1 MFLNLSTPV
10 SSSKRRLLLIG
21 VAIIVI
27 VFTFL
32 YFYLLKNNT
41 YIQVKNRS
49 IYIQNSTVTVFDDT
63 YSIEKYPDKVLFHFP
78 YVIVNTG
85 LMHSIAYNINS
96 SEKTILN
103 EIVLDYDGTNIL
115 HNKGDETLLNGKSLQ
130 VLCDIGFI
138 INNSDVLCVT
148 KLNSN
153 YASNHVIKISANS
166 LKQEEVYKSDNLIT
180 AVSIINDNLY
190 IGSINQFNN
199 KSTLTVNDVDYD
211 FPDVINFIYQID
223 GKPFV
228 ASLKSPFNNQA
239 ESAYS
244 IDNPSN
250 IVKFPD
256 SEIPL
261 NNIGL
266 TGRQD

>member
-1 MFLNLSTPV
+1 MFLNLSTPI
-10 SSSKRRLLLIG
+10 SSSKRKLLQIG
-21 VAIIVI
+21 VVIILI
-27 VFTFL
+27 MFIIL
-32 YFYLLKNNT
+32 YFFLAKDNSNL
-41 YIQVKNRS
+41 QVKNRS

-85 LMHSIAYNINS
+85 LMHSFAYNINT
-96 SEKTILN
+96 SENSILD

-138 INNSDVLCVT
+138 INSSDVLCVT

-153 YASNHVIKISANS
+153 YASNRVIKIYADSQ
-166 LKQEEVYKSDNLIT
+166 KQEEVYKSDNLIT

-199 KSTLTVNDVDYD
+199 KSTLTVNDIDYE
-211 FPDVINFIYQID
+211 FPDVINFIYQMD

-228 ASLKSPFNNQA
+228 ASLKSPFNNQT
-239 ESAYS
+239 ESSYA

-250 IVKFPD
+250 ISKLPGNK
-256 SEIPL
+256 IPL
-261 NNIGL
+261 NNISL
-266 TGRQD
+266 TNGIN

>member
-1 MFLNLSTPV
+1 MFLNISTPI
-10 SSSKRRLLLIG
+10 SSSKRKLLQIS
-21 VAIIVI
+21 VAIILI
-27 VFTFL
+27 MFIIL
-32 YFYLLKNNT
+32 YFFIAKDNSNL
-41 YIQVKNRS
+41 QVKNRS
-49 IYIQNSTVTVFDDT
+49 IYIQDSFITVFDDT

-96 SEKTILN
+96 SEKSTLN

-138 INNSDVLCVT
+138 INSSDVLCVT

-153 YASNHVIKISANS
+153 YASNRVIKIYADSQ
-166 LKQEEVYKSDNLIT
+166 KHEEVYKSDNLIT

-199 KSTLTVNDVDYD
+199 RSTLTVNGVDYD

-228 ASLKSPFNNQA
+228 ASLKSQFNNEA
-239 ESAYS
+239 ESTYS

-250 IVKFPD
+250 TVKLPD
-256 SEIPL
+256 SKIPL

-266 TGRQD
+266 TGK